1 VNASGGWPPSRPS
14 GEPLDVA
21 GTITENYSD
30 PRLEVDLPEDGE
42 SEGLG
47 DALEPLRAELERLR
61 ESRLRLVQAADA
73 DRRRIERE
81 LHGGVQQHLVA
92 LAVRLQLLESALGS
106 DPAAARALLEEIG
119 RDVQDAVDEAAR
131 LAQRIYLPLLELGLA
146 ASLRAAAVSAGVPAS
161 VEVSAGS
168 RYSPEILHTV
178 YTCWLEA
185 LEQPGDSDPAITVRD
200 GGGVLVF
207 DVVRGAGPSAAGLDA
222 LCDRVEA
229 LGGML
234 TIRPETGGGVRVS
247 GSLPLS
253 R

>member
-1 VNASGGWPPSRPS
+1 VNASGGWPPRRPS

-131 LAQRIYLPLLELGLA
+131 LAQRIYVPFPDLGLA
-146 ASLRAAAVSAGVPAS
+146 AALRAAATSAGVPAS
-161 VEVSAGS
+161 VDVSAGS
-168 RYSPEILHTV
+168 SCSAEILHTV
-178 YTCWLEA
+178 YACWLEA
-185 LEQPGDSDPAITVRD
+185 LEQPGDAPAIIVRED
-200 GGGVLVF
+200 AGALVF
-207 DVVRGAGPSAAGLDA
+207 DVVRGADPAAELDA
-222 LCDRVEA
+222 LRERVEA
-229 LGGML
+229 LGGVL
-234 TIRPETGGGVRVS
+234 TIQTEAGGCRTRVS
-247 GSLPLS
+247 GSLPL
-253 R
+253 